1 MTTVSALIY
10 GTERAFIDSYSTY
23 STVSV
28 ALLPL
33 LYPALII
40 KVITQYVDRWK
51 PSAVS
56 LHSSARVF
64 LHIRVPPCFFIPS
77 SVSQRSIMTRTKQH
91 RFKTLKK
98 LKKTHLCGGNH
109 HNLLKVIKCHFVATR
124 CGPLTARG
132 KDRSS
137 LRWTGRDAGNSCAR
151 FSAQR
156 PLTAGGDSK

>member
-10 GTERAFIDSYSTY
+10 GTERTFIDSYSTY

-64 LHIRVPPCFFIPS
+64 LHISPTMFFYTFFCLS
-77 SVSQRSIMTRTKQH
+77 ALNNDTNETTSIKNVEEVE
-91 RFKTLKK
+91 K
-98 LKKTHLCGGNH
+98 NS
-109 HNLLKVIKCHFVATR
+109 
-124 CGPLTARG
+124 P
-132 KDRSS
+132 
-137 LRWTGRDAGNSCAR
+137 LRWE
-151 FSAQR
+151 
-156 PLTAGGDSK
+156 PP